1 VRVQRPAGWVGNPL
15 LHRASV
21 AVLAISES
29 QEGGDQDNDDDD
41 ERVSDDH
48 CDDDDD
54 GDEVANGS
62 PSSSQSSEEKQS
74 VHPPLTNLA
83 FDDVAESP
91 APPLNYQKY
100 LTMQK
105 KRVPIT
111 IRYSAESGL
120 KPYCLTVAKRVKDAY
135 PDVFIERV
143 EIDDGPMENAG
154 DPSHPGGTF
163 EVIVDGKLVVRTQK
177 VTGAQRSCVIF
188 VSMSEMDVA
197 ITRAR
202 KRRRPS
208 TVYGEHGID
217 ASYDALDSKDRMV
230 KARLDGLKQKATEL
244 QRSAQRLNDYASASA
259 SASATADE

>member
-1 VRVQRPAGWVGNPL
+1 
-15 LHRASV
+15 
-21 AVLAISES
+21 
-29 QEGGDQDNDDDD
+29 
-41 ERVSDDH
+41 
-48 CDDDDD
+48 
-54 GDEVANGS
+54 
-62 PSSSQSSEEKQS
+62 
-74 VHPPLTNLA
+74 
-83 FDDVAESP
+83 
-91 APPLNYQKY
+91 
-100 LTMQK
+100 
-105 KRVPIT
+105 
-111 IRYSAESGL
+111 
-120 KPYCLTVAKRVKDAY
+120 
-135 PDVFIERV
+135 VFIERV